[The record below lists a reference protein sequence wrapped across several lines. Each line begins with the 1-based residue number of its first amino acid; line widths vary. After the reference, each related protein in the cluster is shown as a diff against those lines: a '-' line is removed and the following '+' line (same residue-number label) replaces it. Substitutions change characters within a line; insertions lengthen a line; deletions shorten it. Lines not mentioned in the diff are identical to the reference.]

1 MKNIA
6 PLDINRDLTPSQDH
20 NISQHWNSEL
30 RQEIRQIINE
40 NHQSAIAALAS
51 FAALVTL
58 FATLQEKF
66 PSVVASVTL
75 LVPIPFLALWMTFI
89 GKLWG
94 ISTIATF
101 LRQNVEP
108 KLNGVIGWETYLA
121 SSMPMLDRWSQ
132 QGLWAL
138 GQGLLLLLPIF
149 LSLGGFL
156 RISSQISPWKI
167 WWIVLFIID
176 IGAIIGVGIWTTL
189 AMIKSGFFGK
199 FIANKLNLALKSTP
213 ESSEEKP
220 RANLGI
226 DRIDLG

>member
-1 MKNIA
+1 MKNNDH
-6 PLDINRDLTPSQDH
+6 LDQNQELTPIQDH
-20 NISQHWNSEL
+20 NIPLHWNSEL

-58 FATLQEKF
+58 FATLQDKF

-94 ISTIATF
+94 IATMATF
-101 LRQNVEP
+101 LRQNIEP
-108 KLNGVIGWETYLA
+108 KLNNVRGWETYLA
-121 SSMPMLDRWSQ
+121 FRMPMLDRWSQ

-138 GQGLLLLLPIF
+138 GQGLLLLFPIF

-156 RISSQISPWKI
+156 LVSSQVPQWEV
-167 WWIVLFIID
+167 WWIVLFSID
-176 IGAIIGVGIWTTL
+176 IGAIIVVGIWTTL
-189 AMIKSGFFGK
+189 AMFNSGFFGRR
-199 FIANKLNLALKSTP
+199 IAEKLNKARKSTP
-213 ESSEEKP
+213 ESSSDLNPKS
-220 RANLGI
+220 I
-226 DRIDLG
+226 DD